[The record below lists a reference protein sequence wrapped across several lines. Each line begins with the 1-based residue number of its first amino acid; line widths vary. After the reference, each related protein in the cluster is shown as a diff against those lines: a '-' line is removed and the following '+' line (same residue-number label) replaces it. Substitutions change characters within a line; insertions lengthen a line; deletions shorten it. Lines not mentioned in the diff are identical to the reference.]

1 MEELAVAALPR
12 FITSSHKLSLFDEVV
27 FNNLRLGS
35 GTVTWC
41 IPCPWMG
48 ARDGR
53 RRLYPEWLGCRVEV
67 MSNVGQV
74 AFDFVRSHATSV
86 SRPGIVGSMQ
96 LDLHRSL

>member
-1 MEELAVAALPR
+1 MGGVGCICGPQ
-12 FITSSHKLSLFDEVV
+12 SG
-27 FNNLRLGS
+27 LG
-35 GTVTWC
+35 
-41 IPCPWMG
+41 
-48 ARDGR
+48 
-53 RRLYPEWLGCRVEV
+53 VEV